1 MRAIGKRFIRR
12 RDLRAMLC
20 CAAVFIPLAGCGK
33 SSPPADK
40 KDDNDTQAGVTLT
53 PEQVKVLGIATAP
66 ARAATYRQT
75 VTGYGVVVAL
85 DIVAQA
91 DAEIA
96 SASAAAT
103 QSAAAAA
110 RARSLSTG
118 EEAAVSQEVVETAQS
133 KAAAD
138 QAALGLAERKFQS
151 AFGLDAPWK
160 NAVERKAVMAKLA
173 SGRAVLVRV
182 IFPLGSLGGLRP
194 QEITVAR
201 LGNTSQN
208 WTSRMIWA
216 APADANL
223 PGIGFYCLVEGS
235 SLAQNEHLT
244 ASVSVGPQS
253 NGVWVPQAAVLVGEN
268 STWVYVEPQTGHF
281 VRVQID
287 PSRSQNG
294 GIFLDGRTGIAPNEQ
309 VVTGA
314 AGLLLAREINPA
326 TVSGD

>member
-1 MRAIGKRFIRR
+1 MSAERHFIRR
-12 RDLRAMLC
+12 RELRALLC
-20 CAAVFIPLAGCGK
+20 CAAVLIPLAGCGK
-33 SSPPADK
+33 ASPAAGK
-40 KDDNDTQAGVTLT
+40 KDDNDSQTGVTLT
-53 PEQVKVLGIATAP
+53 PEQVKALGIATTP
-66 ARAATYRQT
+66 ARATTYRQT
-75 VTGYGVVVAL
+75 VTGFGVVVAL
-85 DIVAQA
+85 DTVAQA

-110 RARSLSTG
+110 RARSLATG

-151 AFGLDAPWK
+151 VFGLNAPWK
-160 NAVERKAVMAKLA
+160 SAAERKSVMARLS
-173 SGRAVLVRV
+173 SGHAVLVRV
-182 IFPLGSLGGLRP
+182 TFPLGALGGLRP
-194 QEITVAR
+194 REITVAR
-201 LGNTSQN
+201 LGNATQR
-208 WTSRMIWA
+208 WTSRTIWD

-223 PGIGFYCLVEGS
+223 PGSGFYCLLEGS
-235 SLAQNEHLT
+235 NLAQNEHLT
-244 ASVSVGPQS
+244 ASVRVGPQS

-287 PSRSQNG
+287 PSRSQSG

-326 TVSGD
+326 TESGD